1 MYLTDAM
8 QRKSFI
14 KMAALL
20 PFIPYSSQIE
30 KALNLPGI
38 FQPTEKMPVFFVG
51 HGDPE
56 NAFRDNPFT
65 QSLRKMGSELP
76 QKPSAI
82 LVISG
87 HYLTAEA
94 SYLKVPDHYNCPYY
108 KADGATAFSKIVPQ
122 YASQVTLDDSD
133 DMDHG
138 AWAILRHIAPEGNIP
153 VMELSIPMTQR
164 LDYHWKL
171 AQYLKPLREKG
182 VLIIGSGNIVH
193 NLERSFFKGVFSTGK
208 AYSWA
213 IEFDEWVKAR
223 IDERDFGS
231 LFYYNNLGK
240 MALKAVPTTDHYI
253 PMLYAIALADKH
265 EPIRYTYEEVFAAIS
280 MRCFRVG

>member
-1 MYLTDAM
+1 
-8 QRKSFI
+8 
-14 KMAALL
+14 MAALL
-20 PFIPYSSQIE
+20 PFLPYSSQIE
-30 KALNLPGI
+30 KALNLPGLL
-38 FQPTEKMPVFFVG
+38 QPTEKMPVLFVG

-65 QSLRKMGSELP
+65 QALAKMGRELP
-76 QKPSAI
+76 RKPTAI
-82 LVISG
+82 MVISA
-87 HYLTAEA
+87 HYLTAEE
-94 SYLKVPDHYNCPYY
+94 SYLKVPGHFNCPYY
-108 KADGATAFSKIVPQ
+108 SVFGATAFKDKVPQ
-122 YASQVTLDDSD
+122 VTVDEST

-138 AWAILRHIAPEGNIP
+138 AFAVLRHLAPDMDVP
-153 VMELSIPMTQR
+153 VMELSIPMAQR

-193 NLERSFFKGVFSTGK
+193 NLEKGFFKGAFSNGK
-208 AYSWA
+208 PYSWA

-223 IDERDFGS
+223 IDDRDFGS

-240 MALKAVPTTDHYI
+240 VALKAVPTTDHYI

-265 EPIRYTYEEVFAAIS
+265 EPIRYTYEEVFSAFS

>member
-1 MYLTDAM
+1 ME
-8 QRKSFI
+8 RKSFI

-30 KALNLPGI
+30 RLLNLPGV

-65 QSLRKMGSELP
+65 QSLKKMGDDLTR
-76 QKPSAI
+76 KPSAI
-82 LVISG
+82 LIISG

-94 SYLKVPDHYNCPYY
+94 SYLKVPEHFNCPYY
-108 KADGATAFSKIVPQ
+108 NVSGATAFGKVIPQ
-122 YASQVTLDDSD
+122 LSEKVSIDDSND
-133 DMDHG
+133 LDHG

-153 VMELSIPMTQR
+153 VMELSIPVGQR
-164 LDYHWKL
+164 LDYHWNL
-171 AQYLKPLREKG
+171 AQHLKPLRDKG

-193 NLERSFFKGVFSTGK
+193 NLELSLLKGVFSRNK
-208 AYSWA
+208 PYSWA
-213 IEFDEWVKAR
+213 IEFDEWVKGR
-223 IDERDFGS
+223 INERDFGS

-240 MALKAVPTTDHYI
+240 IANRAVPTTDHYI
-253 PMLYAIALADKH
+253 PMLYSIALADKNEEIH
-265 EPIRYTYEEVFAAIS
+265 YTYEEVFSAIS
-280 MRCFRVG
+280 MRCFRIGNN